1 MSAVMWS
8 IDTRDWQHRNAQKTI
23 DNVLSQVKDGDIIL
37 MHDLYT
43 ASAEAAEY
51 LIPELTRRGYQ
62 LVTVSELAMYRG
74 GLAPGHVYSRFRP

>member
-1 MSAVMWS
+1 
-8 IDTRDWQHRNAQKTI
+8 
-23 DNVLSQVKDGDIIL
+23 